1 MYCCLFLFSW
11 LFSFQDIWEWL
22 IISAVTAPTH
32 YFQFSWE
39 LWISPLTRW
48 NNQNRE
54 MKHSE
59 TQVHITI
66 LWVPLTVVSA
76 IGLSIFI
83 CPNWRIIVLLAQT
96 RRIRDKRRRQ
106 IYDTQ
111 SSKLFL
117 ALKII
122 CLDNILILSLEYV
135 WRWSLCTY
143 LFPTTLSPS
152 LLFHK
157 KTARQWRFCFKL
169 ICNLLISQSLVL
181 NKYLKFRATLVH
193 CTKFSSVTSLETTYT
208 RVAKRY
214 NTIWHFV

>member
-1 MYCCLFLFSW
+1 M
-11 LFSFQDIWEWL
+11 
-22 IISAVTAPTH
+22 VTALTH
-32 YFQFSWE
+32 YFQSSWE

-83 CPNWRIIVLLAQT
+83 CSNWRITVLLAQT
-96 RRIRDKRRRQ
+96 RRIRDKRRRN

-122 CLDNILILSLEYV
+122 CLDNILILSLEYEDEV
-135 WRWSLCTY
+135 CAPICFLQ
-143 LFPTTLSPS
+143 LFPPHSYFIKSQQDNEGFVSSLS
-152 LLFHK
+152 
-157 KTARQWRFCFKL
+157 A
-169 ICNLLISQSLVL
+169 ICS
-181 NKYLKFRATLVH
+181 FP
-193 CTKFSSVTSLETTYT
+193 
-208 RVAKRY
+208 RV
-214 NTIWHFV
+214 